1 MNYKFSDKKDYHE
14 NKDEYIKLI
23 EKMYEGDNNK
33 LANLEEIKQHL
44 EFIFSEQYANNS
56 FLIFQKE
63 DERLISM
70 VNFFEYNNCSNEWC
84 LFSLFTNQHYR
95 KKGYGEKI
103 MIYTLSKLKQYK
115 CNKLIVGI
123 EKENIP
129 SIKPHEKIGFK
140 YANCNWDDLAE
151 GFPKNYL
158 GFIYDVKM

>member
-1 MNYKFSDKKDYHE
+1 MNYKFIDKKDYHD

-70 VNFFEYNNCSNEWC
+70 FNFFEYNNCSNEWC

-103 MIYTLSKLKQYK
+103 MIYALSKLKQYK
-115 CNKLIVGI
+115 CNNYNL
-123 EKENIP
+123 KEN
-129 SIKPHEKIGFK
+129 S
-140 YANCNWDDLAE
+140 
-151 GFPKNYL
+151 
-158 GFIYDVKM
+158 